1 MNLFVYS
8 AGTYAEKFLTLAR
21 LPIEKDVV
29 VLSNVRAA
37 PYKTSTSNGYV
48 YCYGKT
54 SDTDNY
60 AQNRIYQ
67 LLPDQYE
74 NVILCGTTAELTFYV
89 SAIEQYKKQAKA
101 KVRNVIAIHIPSGY
115 EMPDIHYGFV
125 SKVNTVFT
133 LSAYAKN
140 EISAAFDAYIKSRS
154 EGYGLLK
161 ALQINTVGYFADG
174 SIKRAEMSCFADGS
188 IKRVEMNA
196 SIESAEMRIKL
207 RNKIYINPP
216 KKEKRLPIFFLMHS
230 KSELGIK
237 TTLTAFHRAL
247 GSEAT
252 QGLIHLLIYSATPAH
267 QAIVAKELSRLSL
280 PQTAYSVWNEKSTP
294 NDRLGIKRSLCRLAQ
309 IGISADPS
317 DVLQEE
323 ALEHLQHGAHQ
334 ILLRQHHAEWVNN
347 YKTMTTVL
355 LPACYY
361 PLSNGETL
369 PGLSV
374 NDLAAQISAAT
385 KKRFKQK
392 LAANAKLVIPQ
403 NTEWHNIYQ
412 TILSNFIARK

>member
-125 SKVNTVFT
+125 SKVNAVFT

-174 SIKRAEMSCFADGS
+174 SIKR
-188 IKRVEMNA
+188 VEMNA
-196 SIESAEMRIKL
+196 PFIKQLQKEISAERINL
-207 RNKIYINPP
+207 RNRIYTDLP
-216 KKEKRLPIFFLMHS
+216 EKRHPLFFLMHS

-247 GSEAT
+247 ESEDT

-280 PQTAYSVWNEKSTP
+280 PQTAYSVWNEKSTLP
-294 NDRLGIKRSLCRLAQ
+294 NDLLGIKRSLCRLAQ

-323 ALEHLQHGAHQ
+323 ALEHVQYGAHQ

-347 YKTMTTVL
+347 YKTMTIL

-403 NTEWHNIYQ
+403 NTEWHTIYQ